1 MTKNVPHIYEH
12 FQFDEYYPQKE
23 DIQTFFYNGDLV
35 FGYWIDQACLYITL
49 TEVFDMMHSGR
60 KVTREDFKHTI

>member
-12 FQFDEYYPQKE
+12 FQFDEHYPQKE
-23 DIQTFFYNGDLV
+23 DIQTFFWGGDLV
-35 FGYWIDQACLYITL
+35 FCYWIDQAGFYITL
-49 TEVFDMMHSGR
+49 AEVFDMMHSGR